1 MLIVLPS
8 IVSGIGVAFVLA
20 AILVNQQ
27 VVQDVFLSTGVSL
40 LWADFFVTMAIFR
53 RSMRSIDRRL
63 RRIEARLDDGVSGGG
78 KEHERD
84 GGAARGDQPK

>member
-8 IVSGIGVAFVLA
+8 IVSGIGLAFVLA

-27 VVQDVFLSTGVSL
+27 ILQDVFLCLGASM

-53 RSMRSIDRRL
+53 HSMRDIDRRL
-63 RRIEARLDDGVSGGG
+63 RRIEAGSGGRQTA
-78 KEHERD
+78 ER
-84 GGAARGDQPK
+84 

>member
-8 IVSGIGVAFVLA
+8 IVSGLGVAFVLV

-27 VVQDVFLSTGVSL
+27 IVQDVFLSVGVSL

-53 RSMRSIDRRL
+53 HTVRSIDRRL
-63 RRIEARLDDGVSGGG
+63 RRIEAGLDGERSGS
-78 KEHERD
+78 
-84 GGAARGDQPK
+84 